1 MSHSGIKKS
10 ENACQRN
17 LLKLCTWLDVSRRK
31 YDSRFS
37 NERVS
42 FCVSYERG
50 RCKAKF
56 WRERVRE
63 GTIFFH
69 VCVRESHT
77 RASDDCIIP
86 VVNAIS
92 RGEFDEF
99 TTRFYEGTK
108 RMDGR
113 FATGRPLA
121 APPFLIYARRYLC
134 QRIYIPIFIIRNI
147 IARAFIALV
156 EKPRT
161 RPGNSPVSPSFP
173 LPLSFVSRSCS
184 QLAVP
189 LALAFDAI
197 SPDAYLLSSSTARLS
212 RESLTLCNQTAGN
225 PFLSSRFRT
234 TFFILNNWWIFDRFS
249 DRKVVNV
256 I

>member
-108 RMDGR
+108 RTDGR
-113 FATGRPLA
+113 TFRDRPPPRRPAILDLCPTLPLPTDLHPDIYYSQYYRARLYCVSRKASDAAREQPRLA
-121 APPFLIYARRYLC
+121 FFSSPPFLRFEVVLAARG
-134 QRIYIPIFIIRNI
+134 
-147 IARAFIALV
+147 ASG
-156 EKPRT
+156 PRF
-161 RPGNSPVSPSFP
+161 RCHLSRR
-173 LPLSFVSRSCS
+173 LPFVLFNGASVSRKSH
-184 QLAVP
+184 P
-189 LALAFDAI
+189 L
-197 SPDAYLLSSSTARLS
+197 
-212 RESLTLCNQTAGN
+212 
-225 PFLSSRFRT
+225 
-234 TFFILNNWWIFDRFS
+234 
-249 DRKVVNV
+249 
-256 I
+256 